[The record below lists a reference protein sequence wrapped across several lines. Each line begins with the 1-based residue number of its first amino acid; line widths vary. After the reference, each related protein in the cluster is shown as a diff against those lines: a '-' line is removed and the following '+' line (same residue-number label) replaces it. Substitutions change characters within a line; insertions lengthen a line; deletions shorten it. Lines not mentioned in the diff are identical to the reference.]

1 MTKKLDKLIQES
13 KSVGEVGK
21 IITEAQEKLR
31 ERFPKNYLLNLVNVD
46 TMGIHWTSKFG
57 KMYQGMSLSKGLKKY
72 VNDLKKEDLK
82 YKN

>member
-31 ERFPKNYLLNLVNVD
+31 GRFPKNYLLKLVNVD
-46 TMGIHWTSKFG
+46 AMGIHWISEFG
-57 KMYQGMSLSKGLKKY
+57 KRYNGMSVLDGLNKY
-72 VNDLKKEDLK
+72 VYDLKKEDLK